1 MYAAKAF
8 RILREI
14 AKGAPQYR
22 ARPRRIPISMV
33 VQRYRHLNQSLQ
45 KLLLRQGRR
54 PPDVLE
60 RLMGLKE
67 IGAVKQFYSCS
78 TLIEIHATLWH
89 TRQQVLPP
97 RNTEFHS

>member
-1 MYAAKAF
+1 M
-8 RILREI
+8 REI
-14 AKGAPQYR
+14 PKGAPQDR
-22 ARPRRIPISMV
+22 ARPGRIPISMM

-45 KLLLRQGRR
+45 EFLLCQGRR

-67 IGAVKQFYSCS
+67 IGAVEQFDSCS

-89 TRQQVLPP
+89 TRQKG
-97 RNTEFHS
+97 FAAKKY